1 MTSSARARIDANLS
15 KLSVSQGVKGGNA
28 EQPVSGLDSG
38 SATGMK
44 QPAGDQDEEMKL
56 QIRGLIPPG
65 QQFYRNVLF
74 DKLYASIPKDAEA
87 KVQIYTAEIAP
98 KGWTNFHCHNG
109 ATFFLALQGIFE
121 AHFEEGVLV
130 RAKAGDVYSEPI
142 GKMHRGHN
150 PHATIPYLCVAICI
164 TAPDRDHVTSVLK
177 AF

>member
-1 MTSSARARIDANLS
+1 LPRWRRSIAPQGWSPNVRSARE
-15 KLSVSQGVKGGNA
+15 GC
-28 EQPVSGLDSG
+28 
-38 SATGMK
+38 GMK
-44 QPAGDQDEEMKL
+44 QSFNLQRADMKL
-56 QIRGLIPPG
+56 QIEGLIPPG

-87 KVQIYTAEIAP
+87 KVLIYTAEIAP

-150 PHATIPYLCVAICI
+150 PHETLPYLCVAFCI